1 MLTVLCVRLDWNEWK
16 INNFTLDEEWELC
29 VSRGHEPFGAHE
41 LLQAR
46 FVQLSRTQFSR
57 SFFILITS
65 EFPFP
70 PVMCRK
76 IYWSSWVG
84 GEESWHWHSAK
95 GTSNWS
101 QSIFWTCSH
110 AVLRSDEIEHFFF
123 LLSLSAESFLS
134 IFHQNVFL
142 LLHPNLGAKPT
153 AESVVAALKWSGIWE
168 MAARQKKRDARV
180 STFGAQACTSAAAD
194 SFISCVQFMPVAA
207 SVIIVGRE
215 KGREYL
221 L

>member
-1 MLTVLCVRLDWNEWK
+1 MCVRLDWNEWK

-29 VSRGHEPFGAHE
+29 VSRTRTVWRSWTAPGEVCSA
-41 LLQAR
+41 L
-46 FVQLSRTQFSR
+46 RTQFSR

-84 GEESWHWHSAK
+84 EEESWHWHSAK

-101 QSIFWTCSH
+101 QSIFWTRSH
-110 AVLRSDEIEHFFF
+110 AVPRSDETEHFLLF
-123 LLSLSAESFLS
+123 LSLSSESFLS
-134 IFHQNVFL
+134 IFHQRFSSPSSQSWRKTNSGKRRRCAEVKWYMR
-142 LLHPNLGAKPT
+142 NGST
-153 AESVVAALKWSGIWE
+153 A
-168 MAARQKKRDARV
+168 KKRDARV
-180 STFGAQACTSAAAD
+180 STFGAPACTSAAAD
-194 SFISCVQFMPVAA
+194 SFISCVQFMPVPA

-215 KGREYL
+215 RGNIYCK
-221 L
+221 